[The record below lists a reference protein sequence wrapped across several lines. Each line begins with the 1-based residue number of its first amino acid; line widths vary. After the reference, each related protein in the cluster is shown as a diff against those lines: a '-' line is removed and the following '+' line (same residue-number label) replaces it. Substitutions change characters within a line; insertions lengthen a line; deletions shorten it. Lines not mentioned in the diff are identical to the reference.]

1 MWLFRMHQYSYQC
14 PTAACSQRDI
24 GFFCRCMTC
33 FMMYEIKNISITDR
47 CLWQCEKEVY
57 SLSLRWPTSTKPMF
71 SLIICIAAPSLGITG
86 PLNLLLFKTH
96 LGPDWSLLLKQF
108 GPLGNFWSL
117 SLLSKLFE
125 YAKTPHGLGGCCKIH
140 HVAKCDSGDRTS
152 IPWASPVVA
161 KAKCTHVT

>member
-1 MWLFRMHQYSYQC
+1 MSMAMW
-14 PTAACSQRDI
+14 
-24 GFFCRCMTC
+24 
-33 FMMYEIKNISITDR
+33 EESIFPFT
-47 CLWQCEKEVY
+47 EVK
-57 SLSLRWPTSTKPMF
+57 SPTSTKPMF

-140 HVAKCDSGDRTS
+140 HVAKCESGDRTS
-152 IPWASPVVA
+152 IPSASPVVA
-161 KAKCTHVT
+161 RPSVLMLAKASSHISFEYITGKYLALKLILPCQKHRTQT

>member
-1 MWLFRMHQYSYQC
+1 MSMAMW
-14 PTAACSQRDI
+14 
-24 GFFCRCMTC
+24 
-33 FMMYEIKNISITDR
+33 EKSIFPFT
-47 CLWQCEKEVY
+47 EVK
-57 SLSLRWPTSTKPMF
+57 SPTSTKPMF

-140 HVAKCDSGDRTS
+140 HVAKCESGDRTS
-152 IPWASPVVA
+152 IPSASPVVA
-161 KAKCTHVT
+161 RPSVLMLPKASSHIGFEYITGKYLALKLILSCQKHRTQT

>member
-1 MWLFRMHQYSYQC
+1 MSMAMW
-14 PTAACSQRDI
+14 
-24 GFFCRCMTC
+24 
-33 FMMYEIKNISITDR
+33 EKSIFPFT
-47 CLWQCEKEVY
+47 EVK
-57 SLSLRWPTSTKPMF
+57 SPTSTKPMF

-140 HVAKCDSGDRTS
+140 HVAKCESGDRTS
-152 IPWASPVVA
+152 IPSASPVVA
-161 KAKCTHVT
+161 RPSVLMLPKASSHISFEYITGKYLALKLILSCQKHRTQT

>member
-1 MWLFRMHQYSYQC
+1 MSMAMW
-14 PTAACSQRDI
+14 
-24 GFFCRCMTC
+24 
-33 FMMYEIKNISITDR
+33 EESIFPFT
-47 CLWQCEKEVY
+47 EVK
-57 SLSLRWPTSTKPMF
+57 SPTSTKPMF

-86 PLNLLLFKTH
+86 PLNLLLFKKH

-140 HVAKCDSGDRTS
+140 HVAKCESGDRTS
-152 IPWASPVVA
+152 IPSASPVVA
-161 KAKCTHVT
+161 RPSVLMLAKASSHISFEYITGKYLALKLILPCQKHRTQT